1 MSLVNISELH
11 EKQRQKNNSKINGYN
26 SILKKCSNRIKFMSD
41 KHQSCCFFEIPEFV
55 FGIPLF
61 NSKECIRYII
71 KKLMDEGFMV
81 IYTHPNLLYI
91 SWDIEYTQT
100 PTLKDKPRGHNNYQ
114 NNNQSNNR
122 FNNNSNNNNNNFKLI
137 SDYKP
142 SGKFL
147 EKLNL

>member
-1 MSLVNISELH
+1 MSIININELQ
-11 EKQRQKNNSKINGYN
+11 EKQRLKNNNKIKCYDA
-26 SILKKCSNRIKFMSD
+26 ILKKCSNRMKFMSD
-41 KHQSCCFFEIPEFV
+41 KSQSCCFFEIPEFV

-61 NSKECIRYII
+61 DSYECVRYVV
-71 KKLMDEGFMV
+71 KNLMKEGFMV

-91 SWDIEYTQT
+91 SWDIEYTQ
-100 PTLKDKPRGHNNYQ
+100 KPKSKENLRISDNSYQRNNGD
-114 NNNQSNNR
+114 NQ
-122 FNNNSNNNNNNFKLI
+122 FKLI

>member
-1 MSLVNISELH
+1 MSIVNINELQ
-11 EKQRQKNNSKINGYN
+11 EKQRIKNNNKIKCYDA
-26 SILKKCSNRIKFMSD
+26 ILKKCSNRMKFMSD
-41 KHQSCCFFEIPEFV
+41 RSQSCCFFEIPEFV

-61 NSKECIRYII
+61 NSHECVRYVV
-71 KKLMDEGFMV
+71 KKLMKEGFMV

-91 SWDIEYTQT
+91 SWDIEYTQK
-100 PTLKDKPRGHNNYQ
+100 PKSKDNLQITNNNYQ
-114 NNNQSNNR
+114 KSRGDNQ
-122 FNNNSNNNNNNFKLI
+122 FKLI

>member
-11 EKQRQKNNSKINGYN
+11 EKQRIKNNNKVNGYN

-41 KHQSCCFFEIPEFV
+41 RSQSCCFFEIPEFV

-61 NSKECIRYII
+61 NSQECVRYII

-100 PTLKDKPRGHNNYQ
+100 KRLEDKPKGHNNYQ
-114 NNNQSNNR
+114 SNNNYL
-122 FNNNSNNNNNNFKLI
+122 NNNNNNNNNNFKLI

>member
-1 MSLVNISELH
+1 MSLINLSELH
-11 EKQRQKNNSKINGYN
+11 EKQKIKNNNKVNCYN
-26 SILKKCSNRIKFMSD
+26 TILKKCSNRIKFMAD
-41 KHQSCCFFEIPEFV
+41 KSQSCCFFEIPEFV

-61 NSKECIRYII
+61 NSKECVQHVIQ
-71 KKLMDEGFMV
+71 KLMEEGFMV

-91 SWDIEYTQT
+91 SWDIAYTKK
-100 PTLKDKPRGHNNYQ
+100 PTIKDKNSFQSSNLNRSMNQ
-114 NNNQSNNR
+114 NNQ
-122 FNNNSNNNNNNFKLI
+122 FKLI

>member
-1 MSLVNISELH
+1 MSIINISELH
-11 EKQRQKNNSKINGYN
+11 EKQKIKNNNKIKCYN

-41 KHQSCCFFEIPEFV
+41 KAQSCCFFEIPEFV

-61 NSKECIRYII
+61 NSRECVRYII
-71 KKLMDEGFMV
+71 KTLMDEGFMV

-91 SWDIEYTQT
+91 SWDIAYTQKNT
-100 PTLKDKPRGHNNYQ
+100 NSSKSRNSLEYQPRKKED
-114 NNNQSNNR
+114 NQ
-122 FNNNSNNNNNNFKLI
+122 FKMI